1 MCRMLSCFHI
11 YHKDCIDGWLVK
23 NASCPVCN
31 KTFKDRK
38 DVKFDFDEEELQQ
51 ISVDNEC
58 FYSDRLMNR
67 RNHILKEQELKNIF
81 VYTLPH
87 EYNFAGS
94 KSLTQ
99 SDYQYFIKDYDYQN
113 KNRKDFK
120 NLLPRRRSK
129 SDDEDEFIGYFNIKT
144 KFGI

>member
-1 MCRMLSCFHI
+1 
-11 YHKDCIDGWLVK
+11 
-23 NASCPVCN
+23 
-31 KTFKDRK
+31 
-38 DVKFDFDEEELQQ
+38 
-51 ISVDNEC
+51 
-58 FYSDRLMNR
+58 MNR

-129 SDDEDEFIGYFNIKT
+129 SNDEDEFIGHFNIKT